1 MNCGVVV
8 VEEDQEEQRK
18 KMKTTIKMHKTF
30 YAAEMSREAKWHRVA
45 RADQLP
51 DR

>member
-8 VEEDQEEQRK
+8 VEEDQEEEEEQGK

-30 YAAEMSREAKWHRVA
+30 YAAEMSREAK
-45 RADQLP
+45 
-51 DR
+51 